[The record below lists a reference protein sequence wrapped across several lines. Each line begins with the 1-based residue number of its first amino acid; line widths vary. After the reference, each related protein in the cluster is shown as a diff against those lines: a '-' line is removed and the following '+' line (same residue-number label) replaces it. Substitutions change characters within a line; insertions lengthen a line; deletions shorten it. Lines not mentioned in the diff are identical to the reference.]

1 MAIRISRS
9 QRLMA
14 VIGIASIFF
23 LAEISGMHLSLFLLF
38 LLGMSWLGKSEAF
51 SLNFRDIGS
60 DEKFIG

>member
-1 MAIRISRS
+1 
-9 QRLMA
+9 MA